1 MNFHCNILLLLF
13 ADGFKA
19 LVEGFGL
26 RKNVPVLVGM
36 HNMKPEISSVYMAKS
51 AVIVEMARIPKLA
64 VTIKRNMEEIP
75 EEFSGSSL
83 RQRVLVEA
91 EEERP
96 GFFRRLFGRR

>member
-1 MNFHCNILLLLF
+1 
-13 ADGFKA
+13 
-19 LVEGFGL
+19 
-26 RKNVPVLVGM
+26 M

-75 EEFSGSSL
+75 EEVSGSTL
-83 RQRVLVEA
+83 RQRVLVET
-91 EEERP
+91 EEEKP

>member
-1 MNFHCNILLLLF
+1 
-13 ADGFKA
+13 
-19 LVEGFGL
+19 
-26 RKNVPVLVGM
+26 
-36 HNMKPEISSVYMAKS
+36 
-51 AVIVEMARIPKLA
+51 MARIPKLA